1 MVRRFDLIN
10 GGSFVKVL
18 RFLMATVMLP
28 TFLVACSNGEQ
39 SKTTDAQP
47 TEQVKE
53 KGDFLPPAPKTFEEI
68 MTQNPGKYAGDKYN
82 KEVVEQELSKM
93 PKAYAKDANKVY
105 AYLHTLVAEN
115 YQPRYQ
121 EFIAFDP
128 NYSINN
134 ATPDG
139 TIKIPKLEK
148 INVEIIL
155 DASGSMAG
163 QVNGGQKMDLAKQAI
178 RGFVSNLPKEAK
190 VSLRVYGHKGSNKS
204 QDKQI
209 SCQSSE
215 LVYPLHTYDQTKFKK
230 ALDQF
235 QPTGWTPLARGIE
248 EAKKDLETEKG
259 EGIRNIIYVVSD
271 GIETCGGDPVQAAKQ
286 LKNSGIEPVINIVG
300 FDVDDAGQKQLKQIA
315 EAAEG
320 VYKSV
325 YSETD
330 LKEFMEAEKKRIERE
345 WDNWA
350 LTTRI
355 DAWTE
360 WGKKQS
366 ELNIIYG
373 KLRDLLPI
381 ETQRMFD
388 ANDYLLNKGIIDSDV
403 HSQIRRFVL
412 DRDSVIREETSE
424 RNQRISD
431 ALKQVQLKIEDEA
444 NKTRDQHN

>member
-1 MVRRFDLIN
+1 MKAF
-10 GGSFVKVL
+10 
-18 RFLMATVMLP
+18 RFLIAVVMLP
-28 TFLVACSNGEQ
+28 AFLVACNNGEQ

-53 KGDFLPPAPKTFEEI
+53 KEAFLPPAPKTFEEI
-68 MTQNPGKYAGDKYN
+68 MAQNPGKYAGDKYN
-82 KEVVEQELSKM
+82 KEAVEQELSKM

-128 NYSINN
+128 NYSINK

-215 LVYPLHTYDQTKFKK
+215 LVYPLHTYDQTKFEK

-286 LKNSGIEPVINIVG
+286 LKDSGIEPLINIVG
-300 FDVDDAGQKQLKQIA
+300 FDVDDAGQKQLKQVA
-315 EAAEG
+315 EAADG

-350 LTTRI
+350 LNSRFE
-355 DAWTE
+355 A
-360 WGKKQS
+360 KKGWAEKKG
-366 ELNIIYG
+366 ELQNLYG
-373 KLRDLLPI
+373 DLTDLIPQ
-381 ETQRMFD
+381 ETKRMFD
-388 ANDYLLNKGIIDSDV
+388 ANDYLENKGLITSEVNSDV
-403 HSQIRRFVL
+403 TRLIL
-412 DRDSVIREETSE
+412 DRNRLMKDKTRSRYTKISE
-424 RNQRISD
+424 
-431 ALKQVQLKIEDEA
+431 ALRKIEDNIKEDV
-444 NKTRDQHN
+444 NQTREQNRSN